1 MWPYKFALVIFFMGL
16 TFSVHAQETFRVRG
30 KVVGPK
36 HEPVPGAHLRLK
48 HERQGTVTGANGRFT
63 FVFRA
68 FSGDSLIVSSVGY
81 RTRAMA
87 LDAAA
92 GDDSLVVVLEKK
104 VQKISRVKVS
114 SMLRE
119 DPTLLRINKKDFAR
133 LPAAAGQVE
142 SIIKKMP
149 GVSSHNELSSSY
161 SVRGGNYDENLV
173 YVNGIEIYR
182 PIIVRNG
189 KHEGLSFL
197 NSDMVSSLHFSA
209 GGFPAKYGDKMAS
222 VLDIRYRKPRQFSA
236 DLEMSLLGGSVH
248 LEDTVGSRFTYNTGF
263 RYKSNRYLLNSLDV
277 EGDYEPSFYDL
288 QTFLTYRLN
297 EETDLEFLG
306 NYNLNRYRF
315 IPQSRETSFGTI
327 GNILNMKVYYEGQ
340 EEDRFENYM
349 GSLALNYHPDRRLN
363 LRVAGAVYRTLESE
377 NYDILG
383 QYYLNELD
391 QSMDS
396 DTYRDSIMNIGV
408 GSYLDHARN
417 EIDGRIF
424 TFLHRGTFNQGE
436 HLVEWGVTLKR
447 ELLRGS
453 TNEWTYLD
461 SAGYSIPRSDHAVRL
476 FYSRNSG
483 HSIRSSRV
491 TAYIQDT
498 YHFHPGWGEWHLNAG
513 VRAAYWD
520 FNQELLLSPRFSLS
534 MTPPGNKDLSFHLA
548 GGYYAQP
555 PFYKELIREDGSINR
570 EIRAQRS
577 LHLVMGAKYNFMA
590 WDRPFHYQAELY
602 YKNLDRLIPY
612 KVDNVR
618 IDYTGRNMA
627 RGYAA
632 GLDMKVNGEF
642 VPGVQSWASLSLMQT
657 QADIRGDYYHDD
669 QGRRVEPGFYP
680 RPTDQLVNFSLFF
693 QDYVPNHPSWKLQ
706 LSLHYGSKLPFTP
719 PHTDRYDQVYRMP
732 PYRRVDMGF
741 SKMISTFRHIRS
753 LWLGL
758 EVFNL
763 LDIKNTI
770 SYQWVRTVANQQGRA
785 GEYAVP
791 NYLTSRRLN
800 LKLVLKL

>member
-1 MWPYKFALVIFFMGL
+1 MWPHKFALVIFFIGF

-30 KVVGPK
+30 KVVGPE

-48 HERQGTVTGANGRFT
+48 HERQGTVTGADGRFT
-63 FVFRA
+63 FEFRA
-68 FSGDSLIVSSVGY
+68 FAGDSLIVSSVGY

-87 LDAAA
+87 LDAVA

-119 DPTLLRINKKDFAR
+119 DPTLLRIDKKDFAR

-222 VLDIRYRKPRQFSA
+222 VLDIRYRQPRQFSA

-436 HLVEWGVTLKR
+436 HLVEWGVTFKR

-483 HSIRSSRV
+483 HSIRSSRF

-534 MTPPGNKDLSFHLA
+534 MTPPENKDLSFHLA

-555 PFYKELIREDGSINR
+555 PFYKELIQEDGSINR

-577 LHLVMGAKYNFMA
+577 LHLVMGAKYDFMA

-602 YKNLDRLIPY
+602 YKKLDRLIPY

-785 GEYAVP
+785 GQYAVP